1 MVNQKQR
8 NRISEFSWRDVLS
21 CRNEI
26 FGFAA
31 IWIILFHI
39 YDNIGFI
46 HFRYSFLFGSIF
58 SVGNC
63 GVDIFLFLSAIGL
76 RRSMEKNDVK
86 TFYKNRFLRIAMPYL
101 ITAIPYFVWYDFL
114 FAKDGLWQFLL
125 NLSTVNY
132 WLSPVNYPIWYV
144 SFVVILYALYPWIYR
159 MDVKTRHIATAAM
172 IVIAVVAEYCF
183 LVTGS
188 IVYTNA
194 ERALSRIPVFLLG
207 VIMAPYVLE
216 GKRIRVYQVILA
228 AAAWIGGF
236 LLVIF
241 GGLHLVM
248 VRYLYAALA
257 VSFLIVFSFIRKY
270 VPLKPLYRILGW
282 LGAISFELYAVHV
295 FMARGLR
302 HVKLWG
308 IFEQK
313 LIWYFLIPLAAVA
326 AAKLV
331 SLAAARLN
339 ARLFCK

>member
-1 MVNQKQR
+1 MVTQKQR
-8 NRISEFSWRDVLS
+8 SAIGDFSWKDVLS

-46 HFRYSFLFGSIF
+46 HFRYSFLFGSIL
-58 SVGNC
+58 SIGNC
-63 GVDIFLFLSAIGL
+63 GVDIFLILSAIGL
-76 RRSMEKNDVK
+76 HRSIEKNDVK
-86 TFYKNRFLRIAMPYL
+86 TFYKNRLLRIAVPYL

-125 NLSTVNY
+125 NLSSVNY
-132 WLSPVNYPIWYV
+132 WLSPKNYPIWYV
-144 SFVVILYALYPWIYR
+144 SFVVILYALYPWIHR
-159 MDVKTRHIATAAM
+159 IDVKTRHIATAAL
-172 IVIAVVAEYCF
+172 IAVAVLAEYYF
-183 LVTGS
+183 LITDS
-188 IVYTNA
+188 IIYTNA

-216 GKRIRVYQVILA
+216 GKRIPLYQVILA

-248 VRYLYAALA
+248 VRYLYAVLA
-257 VSFLIVFSFIRKY
+257 VSFLILFSFIRKY
-270 VPLKPLYRILGW
+270 VSLKPLYRCLGW

-308 IFEQK
+308 VFEQK
-313 LIWYFLIPLAAVA
+313 LIWYLLIPLAAVA

-331 SLAAARLN
+331 SVMAAKVN
-339 ARLFCK
+339 NQLFCK